1 MTPVKLVQD
10 DLLLRS
16 VVELDPPLQ
25 EFKTAVSR
33 PTDGLLPPPLGVP
46 KEGKRQCQ
54 VIFDQGEV
62 GEWPNSLWSW
72 VPVRLLMCADIWDFV
87 MIMRIYPSRMPAIM
101 QKYFILGFLM
111 SISLLWRF
119 VWLGDASR

>member
-33 PTDGLLPPPLGVP
+33 PTDGLLPPPP
-46 KEGKRQCQ
+46 SEYQKKEK
-54 VIFDQGEV
+54 D
-62 GEWPNSLWSW
+62 N
-72 VPVRLLMCADIWDFV
+72 D
-87 MIMRIYPSRMPAIM
+87 
-101 QKYFILGFLM
+101 K
-111 SISLLWRF
+111 
-119 VWLGDASR
+119 

>member
-33 PTDGLLPPPLGVP
+33 PTDGLLPPPPLGVP
-46 KEGKRQCQ
+46 KEGKRQ
-54 VIFDQGEV
+54 
-62 GEWPNSLWSW
+62 
-72 VPVRLLMCADIWDFV
+72 
-87 MIMRIYPSRMPAIM
+87 
-101 QKYFILGFLM
+101 
-111 SISLLWRF
+111 
-119 VWLGDASR
+119 

>member
-1 MTPVKLVQD
+1 MTPVQLVQD

-25 EFKTAVSR
+25 ESKIGVSR

-62 GEWPNSLWSW
+62 GEWPNSLWS
-72 VPVRLLMCADIWDFV
+72 
-87 MIMRIYPSRMPAIM
+87 
-101 QKYFILGFLM
+101 
-111 SISLLWRF
+111 
-119 VWLGDASR
+119 